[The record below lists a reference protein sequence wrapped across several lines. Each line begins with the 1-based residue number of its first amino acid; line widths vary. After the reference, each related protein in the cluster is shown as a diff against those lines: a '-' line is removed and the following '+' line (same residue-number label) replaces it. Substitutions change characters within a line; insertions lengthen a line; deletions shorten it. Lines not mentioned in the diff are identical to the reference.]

1 MKFIAVVFLTLLSSQ
16 QSLGQ
21 SAGTAPSSGT
31 AGGVTTNPSAGSTV
45 GVPPNPPVGTTG
57 GATNTTSSGTASGV
71 TSPSSATGAT
81 NATVGMLSPECQTKS
96 QNLTQ
101 TALSCMQRES
111 KNTTLTTY
119 DLPGSL
125 ETSPEALK
133 TPFAKCYCN
142 PNNWNAFQG
151 LLAPCQISQSD
162 ISQVQTTFQATCGFL
177 KVPFDVKTG
186 PKSSAE
192 FSKSQAPLFAIILT
206 LSFFLLQ

>member
-1 MKFIAVVFLTLLSSQ
+1 MKFSAIVFLMLLSFQ

-31 AGGVTTNPSAGSTV
+31 AGGVTTNPSAGTTG
-45 GVPPNPPVGTTG
+45 GVPPPVGTTG
-57 GATNTTSSGTASGV
+57 GSSVSSPSSGTG
-71 TSPSSATGAT
+71 TSAAGGKST
-81 NATVGMLSPECQTKS
+81 PECETKS

-101 TALSCMQRES
+101 TALLCMQRES

-133 TPFAKCYCN
+133 TPYAKCYCN
-142 PNNWNAFQG
+142 SGNWNAYQD

-162 ISQVQTTFQATCGFL
+162 ISQIQTSFQATCSFL

-206 LSFFLLQ
+206 LSFFLMQ